1 MQSKITTIT
10 LAIVGYANKK
20 KLINH
25 IKIYKNIVVFL
36 Q

>member
-20 KLINH
+20 LINH
-25 IKIYKNIVVFL
+25 IKIHKNIVVFL